1 MSTAS
6 WQGIQFLRGRNNETN
21 WLLLPL
27 DRLVSPRTR
36 YFVART
42 KPVHSGPVAK
52 HQLRTPAQMLHTM
65 TDDNYDLM
73 LKVHNVAPFKIVRV
87 RLTTPFPDCGNRLLI
102 KQTFWFRHPQE
113 AAPYLRSK
121 DPKRASRNRS
131 IVNVSSVAGLHG
143 NVGQANY
150 ATAKAGVIGLTKTIA
165 KEWGPFGVRCNTVA
179 FGCVCLLPSHFGCS
193 FVLLLR
199 KTE

>member
-1 MSTAS
+1 
-6 WQGIQFLRGRNNETN
+6 
-21 WLLLPL
+21 
-27 DRLVSPRTR
+27 
-36 YFVART
+36 
-42 KPVHSGPVAK
+42 
-52 HQLRTPAQMLHTM
+52 MLHTM

-87 RLTTPFPDCGNRLLI
+87 RLLVSLSLSRAFEPSTDQLPGSVSD
-102 KQTFWFRHPQE
+102 KQE

-193 FVLLLR
+193 FVPLHR